1 MDNRSDNWADNWVDN
16 WADNRAD
23 NRADNWA
30 DNRADNQADVNEMKF
45 HQLHLFKRE
54 KKYANN
60 QKTQNEKRR
69 VITSQKEN
77 SDGHRIMRS
86 PYMMAI

>member
-1 MDNRSDNWADNWVDN
+1 MDNRADNWADNRVDN

-23 NRADNWA
+23 NRADNW
-30 DNRADNQADVNEMKF
+30 ADNQADVNEMKF